1 VTSPSPSPQSGDPA
15 GATAPAGPATVAA
28 AALPPDSPPLPA
40 EFLEAARL
48 APDHW
53 ISAIDPG
60 WTGDGLPPAF
70 AVAGRWRTG
79 PTGEVE
85 EWEGNEEYRPS
96 PHALDWP
103 EPTDALDAALQGAVT
118 GYGPPE
124 EVARALAEAELLV
137 LISSDGS
144 PVIATAADGTPV
156 VPVFSASSHLDLV
169 GGFAFARRTAADLLP
184 DLPPEHRL
192 YVNPAGPAGAVLA
205 PDVLAEATGT
215 AGTTGATGAADAEDG
230 PDVADTTGATAT
242 TPDAAPR
249 PVGDEDPRPPRPAAE
264 QDAPPTEDAPG
275 APAPT
280 SGQDSPPAG
289 TAPDRPSAS

>member
-1 VTSPSPSPQSGDPA
+1 MTTSPPSPQSDTPPGEPA
-15 GATAPAGPATVAA
+15 QAGTATVAA
-28 AALPPDSPPLPA
+28 ATLPPDSPPLPE

-85 EWEGNEEYRPS
+85 EWEGNEDYRPS
-96 PHALDWP
+96 PRALDWP

-137 LISSDGS
+137 LTSSDGS
-144 PVIATAADGTPV
+144 PVTATAADGTPV
-156 VPVFSASSHLDLV
+156 VPVFSASTHLDLV

-184 DLPPEHRL
+184 DLPSEHRL

-215 AGTTGATGAADAEDG
+215 ADAEDAEDAA
-230 PDVADTTGATAT
+230 DVTDTTGATAT

-249 PVGDEDPRPPRPAAE
+249 PAGDENPRLPLPAAE
-264 QDAPPTEDAPG
+264 QDAPPSEDGPGSPATAPG
-275 APAPT
+275 
-280 SGQDSPPAG
+280 QDFPPAE